1 MLRTR
6 VHYEQ
11 AEIKRR
17 SRQAEIKHR
26 SRKLPTAYRL
36 HEMKNKSCK
45 YFEYKNL
52 DCKIRNP
59 PRSVLR
65 RTCWKEEVNL
75 VEAAQRCGL

>member
-45 YFEYKNL
+45 YFEYWSIQKSGL
-52 DCKIRNP
+52 QNP
-59 PRSVLR
+59 QPPPVRSSSNVLEGR
-65 RTCWKEEVNL
+65 GKP
-75 VEAAQRCGL
+75 G

>member
-45 YFEYKNL
+45 YFEYWSGL
-52 DCKIRNP
+52 QNP
-59 PRSVLR
+59 QPPPVRSSSNVLEGR
-65 RTCWKEEVNL
+65 GKP
-75 VEAAQRCGL
+75 G